1 MTAFRTYL
9 RYISL
14 FYGMAVGTAF
24 LFVKCWKLLRK
35 ISGKEQV
42 QCEVT
47 LYLKEGKVSVM
58 ALMDTGNLLCDP
70 VSGDPVSILDHGF
83 YEKFREQQQKKGTVL
98 WDTELKMRYIPY
110 QSISGTGVIKI
121 FRIEKMCVSM
131 DGEKWIEKPLIGISE
146 GTISEKQE
154 YQLILNHD
162 YLNI

>member
-1 MTAFRTYL
+1 
-9 RYISL
+9 
-14 FYGMAVGTAF
+14 
-24 LFVKCWKLLRK
+24 
-35 ISGKEQV
+35 
-42 QCEVT
+42 
-47 LYLKEGKVSVM
+47 M

-70 VSGDPVSILDHGF
+70 VSGDPVSILDHEF
-83 YEKFREQQQKKGTVL
+83 YEKFREQQQKEGSVL
-98 WDTELKMRYIPY
+98 RDTEPKMRYIPY